1 MHCSFEDLGDL
12 IKRVVMFQ
20 QSSSRHLQN
29 RGSKVKRLLQMALI
43 LSVVVWL
50 INHVNKNEYGG
61 GDQINL
67 YQEDDVDFGRK
78 GKAGSE
84 NVIIVEDQG
93 TNSDETPETSE
104 AGDQADSSDQ
114 HAEDNKNESSNK
126 EQEESIQV
134 ISNTSQTGTQEER
147 LGDKDD
153 SVDSIT
159 NSGDSAISN
168 DMSADKE
175 DMLQLPS
182 ERSSKNVLDQND
194 GENTEQIPDQQN
206 KPATQDQ
213 AKHDTGEATTS
224 DEERTLNSKNELK
237 GGEITGEVEKEATES
252 HGGVKLESESSSKN
266 SFEVEKEALDLD
278 RGVKSET
285 EGSGASSLE
294 DTTNN
299 ANSDDSS
306 LSLSKEENGIST
318 DDVSTEKNA
327 FDSQGD
333 ISTDAETTGH
343 HTLENVS
350 SDKNTEGEAVDLPSS
365 TEEKELMMPTNSEV
379 PKGEAVEYKDGS
391 NLKSEATE
399 DSPLVEETNTES
411 DDKLMVTSVVDDIKD
426 VELPDT
432 NEALE
437 RDAVE
442 SSGDDAS
449 DAGSNNAKEEKM
461 DSRSSEDAPES
472 KGDGA
477 SDAQDT
483 GRNDAEEEKT
493 ESWSNEDA
501 LEPKADDTS
510 EVQDAGN
517 KSSLGTS
524 SESKPTEEAE
534 NSSHNNEDSSEIPT
548 DEIVNVAAAESQG
561 NESSKG
567 EENTSESQGHDSSK
581 VEENTSNT
589 VFEDTTETNPNEETT
604 SGLGNENAD
613 SEKEGG
619 KESE

>member
-1 MHCSFEDLGDL
+1 
-12 IKRVVMFQ
+12 MFQ
-20 QSSSRHLQN
+20 QSSSRNSQN
-29 RGSKVKRLLQMALI
+29 RGSKLKRLLQMTLL

-50 INHVNKNEYGG
+50 VNHINKNEYAG

-84 NVIIVEDQG
+84 NVIIIEDQG
-93 TNSDETPETSE
+93 TNFDETPETSE

-114 HAEDNKNESSNK
+114 HTEDKSNESSNK
-126 EQEESIQV
+126 EHGKSVEV
-134 ISNTSQTGTQEER
+134 ISNMSQTETQEER
-147 LGDKDD
+147 LGDKDEN
-153 SVDSIT
+153 VDSIT
-159 NSGDSAISN
+159 NSRDSAVSN

-194 GENTEQIPDQQN
+194 GENIEQIPVQQN

-213 AKHDTGEATTS
+213 AKHDTGEAITS
-224 DEERTLNSKNELK
+224 DEESTLNSKNELK
-237 GGEITGEVEKEATES
+237 GGEITDEVEKEATES
-252 HGGVKLESESSSKN
+252 RGGVKLESESSSKN
-266 SFEVEKEALDLD
+266 SFEVENEAIDLD
-278 RGVKSET
+278 GGVKSET
-285 EGSGASSLE
+285 EGSGGNSLE
-294 DTTNN
+294 DTTNI
-299 ANSDDSS
+299 ANSDDGS

-333 ISTDAETTGH
+333 ISTDAETSGH
-343 HTLENVS
+343 HSLETVS
-350 SDKNTEGEAVDLPSS
+350 SDENTEGEAVNLPSS
-365 TEEKELMMPTNSEV
+365 TEEKEPMMPTNSEV
-379 PKGEAVEYKDGS
+379 PKGAAVEYKDDS
-391 NLKSEATE
+391 SLKSEATG

-411 DDKLMVTSVVDDIKD
+411 DDKLTVTSVVDDTKD
-426 VELPDT
+426 VELPNI

-501 LEPKADDTS
+501 LEPKGDDTS
-510 EVQDAGN
+510 EVQVAGN

-524 SESKPTEEAE
+524 SETKPTEEAE
-534 NSSHNNEDSSEIPT
+534 NSSHNSEGNSEIPT

-561 NESSKG
+561 NDSSKG
-567 EENTSESQGHDSSK
+567 EENTSESQGNDSSK
-581 VEENTSNT
+581 GEENTSNT
-589 VFEDTTETNPNEETT
+589 VFEDTTETNPKEETT
-604 SGLGNENAD
+604 SGLGNENTD